1 MRTRYWTLVVYTNLV
16 CPIKANWMKEQ
27 STTWICR
34 YGFPPLNVL
43 LKGYLWDSFFRN
55 LIQTRSFMYVFVEM
69 SMPFANL
76 FWECVDEEMFFMN
89 VQNNRSSMTLF
100 IVFIFNC
107 KYDESTTDFLKNASR
122 QYRQFGVIYFGKWF
136 QNGFPQGVLTKFI
149 KETDLPLHSL
159 LNTYWLNTERH
170 ACVYGCLC

>member
-1 MRTRYWTLVVYTNLV
+1 
-16 CPIKANWMKEQ
+16 MKEQ

-43 LKGYLWDSFFRN
+43 LKGYLWDSFFRS

-69 SMPFANL
+69 SRPFANL

-100 IVFIFNC
+100 IVIIFNC
-107 KYDESTTDFLKNASR
+107 KYDESTTDF
-122 QYRQFGVIYFGKWF
+122 
-136 QNGFPQGVLTKFI
+136 
-149 KETDLPLHSL
+149 
-159 LNTYWLNTERH
+159 
-170 ACVYGCLC
+170 